1 MCIQYCLNEIIHLA
15 VLLFSIGV
23 VDYLTKPQG
32 QDFALLVMGVQED

>member
-1 MCIQYCLNEIIHLA
+1 MCMQYCLNEIIHLA

-32 QDFALLVMGVQED
+32 QDWGTFL

>member
-1 MCIQYCLNEIIHLA
+1 MQYCLNEIILA

-32 QDFALLVMGVQED
+32 QDWGIFL